1 MLRFATSK
9 ATRIQNAMNNAASK
23 MMAALFAEQEVLT
36 VGELT
41 ERIKDSLESEFF
53 ALTVQGEISNYKNHQ
68 SGHWYFTLKDSD
80 AQIRGVF
87 FRQWNRLM
95 RFEPE
100 NGLEVRV
107 RGRLTVYE
115 PRGEYQIVVETME
128 PVGVGALQLAF
139 EQQVKKL
146 AAEGLF
152 DETRKRPLPMLP
164 RRIGIVTSADGA
176 AIRDMLHILERRNRG
191 VHVLIVPVKVQGV
204 GAAHEIADAIRL
216 LNRYS
221 KKSGSE
227 IDVVI
232 IGRGGGSMEDLWA
245 FNEEQVARAIFDSE
259 IPVVSAVGHE
269 TDFTIADFVADLRA
283 PTPSA
288 AAELVTREASELAA
302 RVESLQ
308 AGLNRAMNYYL
319 LRRRSELRDL
329 AESRGFAE
337 TASLVVSATAKCREF
352 ESRAADALRVG
363 LNKTRLRLHEAQQRL
378 AATDLRAPLAIKAA
392 RAERLEQR
400 LNNLMQRLMESRWH
414 QLRLTASK
422 LDVLSP
428 LSVLGRGYVLVKN
441 DAGSLV
447 SRAAGLSEGQ
457 NLKLRFEDGE
467 IGCRVVEAKPSN

>member
-1 MLRFATSK
+1 
-9 ATRIQNAMNNAASK
+9 
-23 MMAALFAEQEVLT
+23 
-36 VGELT
+36 
-41 ERIKDSLESEFF
+41 
-53 ALTVQGEISNYKNHQ
+53 
-68 SGHWYFTLKDSD
+68 
-80 AQIRGVF
+80 
-87 FRQWNRLM
+87 
-95 RFEPE
+95 
-100 NGLEVRV
+100 
-107 RGRLTVYE
+107 
-115 PRGEYQIVVETME
+115 
-128 PVGVGALQLAF
+128 
-139 EQQVKKL
+139 
-146 AAEGLF
+146 
-152 DETRKRPLPMLP
+152 
-164 RRIGIVTSADGA
+164 
-176 AIRDMLHILERRNRG
+176 
-191 VHVLIVPVKVQGV
+191 
-204 GAAHEIADAIRL
+204 
-216 LNRYS
+216 
-221 KKSGSE
+221 
-227 IDVVI
+227 
-232 IGRGGGSMEDLWA
+232 DLWA